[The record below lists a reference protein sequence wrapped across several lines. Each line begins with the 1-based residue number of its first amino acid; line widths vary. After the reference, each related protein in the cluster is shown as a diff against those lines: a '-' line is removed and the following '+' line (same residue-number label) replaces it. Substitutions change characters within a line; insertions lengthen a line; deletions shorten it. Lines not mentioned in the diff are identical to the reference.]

1 LTHSIED
8 ATGRR
13 QHDVA
18 VVLGSG
24 GSEIAQGLVGE
35 NSVPYKE
42 ITGMQVPR
50 VEGHEAILYSGDI
63 AGAATLVFAGRS
75 HLYEGYDAKAV
86 THWVRAAYDAGCRT
100 FILTNAAGG
109 ISAELEIGEP
119 CLISDHINLTGTNPL
134 IGPDHGPGPRFPDM
148 SHIYSPELRAL
159 ARSVDPALKEG
170 VYAGL
175 LGPSYE
181 TPAEVKMLASLGADL
196 VGMSTVLEA
205 IVAHYLGGRVLA
217 ISTVSNRAAGLRQG
231 SLSHEEVIQAT
242 KQSRDRVMQLIKG
255 VIGSLR

>member
-8 ATGRR
+8 ATGRGR
-13 QHDVA
+13 HGVA

-24 GSEIAQGLVGE
+24 RGELARGLVGE

-42 ITGMQVPR
+42 IAGMPVPR
-50 VEGHEAILYSGDI
+50 VEGHEATLYSGEI

-86 THWVRAAYDAGCRT
+86 THWVRVAHDAGCRT

-109 ISAELEIGEP
+109 ISTELEIGEP

-134 IGPDHGPGPRFPDM
+134 IGPNHGPGPRFPDM

-217 ISTVSNRAAGLRQG
+217 ISTVSNRAAGLRQEA
-231 SLSHEEVIQAT
+231 LSHEEVIQAT
-242 KQSRDRVMQLIKG
+242 KHSGDRVMQLIKG
-255 VIGSLR
+255 VIGSLP